1 MTAPT
6 FDAHGWCHDMD
17 AAPKDANE
25 LLLWVNSYPVI
36 GWWQKA
42 YPKPVGV
49 WRSADGVRADP
60 TAWRPLPLPPVG
72 AE

>member
-17 AAPKDANE
+17 AAPNDGQQV
-25 LLLWVNSYPVI
+25 LLWASCASGGGWQRI
-36 GWWQKA
+36 GQFEA
-42 YPKPVGV
+42 DNLV
-49 WRSADGVRADP
+49 WCGERGTIRPS
-60 TAWRPLPLPPVG
+60 AWRPLPLPPVG

>member
-17 AAPKDANE
+17 AAPNE
-25 LLLWVNSYPVI
+25 SRCLVRVGGETGVGSRWGKSYRWDVD
-36 GWWQKA
+36 G
-42 YPKPVGV
+42 YF
-49 WRSADGVRADP
+49 SAVTP
-60 TAWRPLPLPPVG
+60 TAWRPLPLPPEG